1 MYIWSTGINSSDK
14 GIVPDL
20 SKVNTVTNVNVTKV
34 CGFRELV
41 NYSAQLIPTYAETPQ
56 SLTKKYTIFKCVDE
70 YQKIF
75 KKFKVVLTDCETT
88 VYYILD
94 AETKVILD
102 TLPVDLRATLP
113 YKSKTAEFRPV
124 DYASKSLNPTK

>member
-41 NYSAQLIPTYAETPQ
+41 NYSP
-56 SLTKKYTIFKCVDE
+56 
-70 YQKIF
+70 
-75 KKFKVVLTDCETT
+75 
-88 VYYILD
+88 
-94 AETKVILD
+94 
-102 TLPVDLRATLP
+102 
-113 YKSKTAEFRPV
+113 
-124 DYASKSLNPTK
+124 